1 MDEAEQLHDFLRDLN
16 QEIRQRAA
24 SEGVLF
30 EEAATLHLTDL
41 LADVDLTADV
51 VFCTESRQAGS
62 VVYRIDA
69 FALGEDGENLD
80 LFVVQATDESDEIT
94 TLNTAELGRLSR
106 LPEQFLTR
114 GLNGYLKTEINRNS
128 LTYELATR
136 LHSEQYQPV
145 RVRIFVLTNNL
156 LGIRV
161 QGIEERRTKHGVL
174 LQFHVWDLDRFYRTS
189 TGGYAR
195 EPIEIDFV
203 RDFNGPLPCLP
214 MPVGNDDYQSYL
226 AILPGDVL
234 ADIYEKYGAR
244 LLEQN
249 VRSFLQFGGKTN
261 KGIRDT
267 IKEVPH
273 RFLAYNNGL
282 AATASEVEMA
292 TLPEGG
298 KGIASIQALQIVN
311 GGQTTASIFQ
321 TRRELNNKD
330 KDADPLAQ
338 VFVQMKL
345 TVLRHPE
352 EMAVMV
358 PLISRFA
365 NTQNGISPADL
376 SANSEFNVELERV
389 SRTTT
394 APAPAGTQV
403 LTRWFYERARG
414 QYKVELARRITKA
427 SRTAFE
433 RENPKMQVLTKES
446 VAKFDLTW
454 DGWPHIVAGGT
465 QKLYS
470 FFINPPDGKT
480 KIKARTK
487 PPVPDKFWFQDLAA
501 KAVLFQSTEKL
512 YDQIFGRGGGY
523 RALTVCYSVAWLRQ
537 LMNPEPVSLN
547 RIWRQ
552 QGLTEAMNEAM
563 KATLQVVDDY
573 LRRTAETRTAREWAV
588 KEECWLELQ
597 RQPVPPALTAAIR
610 AVPAP
615 DRAADTPRARQ
626 TPEELAR
633 EEQRA
638 QAAALTSLGEDAW
651 DAIETWGRQS
661 QRLTPRQLELSGSI
675 ARAIE
680 LNRPLTESEIKN
692 GHAAIDAVLEYQ
704 PDLLSGLE
712 EPTTTPPA
720 ATGSRDDQPLTL
732 ELLQRLYDWER
743 ASKRLTDFHFN
754 MIRKLVREQRL
765 PKSFEEKLIR
775 DIVQRARSKGFAG

>member
-1 MDEAEQLHDFLRDLN
+1 
-16 QEIRQRAA
+16 
-24 SEGVLF
+24 
-30 EEAATLHLTDL
+30 
-41 LADVDLTADV
+41 
-51 VFCTESRQAGS
+51 
-62 VVYRIDA
+62 
-69 FALGEDGENLD
+69 
-80 LFVVQATDESDEIT
+80 
-94 TLNTAELGRLSR
+94 
-106 LPEQFLTR
+106 
-114 GLNGYLKTEINRNS
+114 
-128 LTYELATR
+128 
-136 LHSEQYQPV
+136 
-145 RVRIFVLTNNL
+145 
-156 LGIRV
+156 
-161 QGIEERRTKHGVL
+161 
-174 LQFHVWDLDRFYRTS
+174 
-189 TGGYAR
+189 
-195 EPIEIDFV
+195 
-203 RDFNGPLPCLP
+203 
-214 MPVGNDDYQSYL
+214 MPVDNKDYQSYL

-273 RFLAYNNGL
+273 HFLAYNNGL
-282 AATASEVEMA
+282 AATASEVELT

-298 KGIASIQALQIVN
+298 KGIASIRALQIVN

-321 TRRELNNKD
+321 TRRELNGKD
-330 KDADPLAQ
+330 QEAAPLAQ
-338 VFVQMKL
+338 VFVQLKL
-345 TVLRHPE
+345 TVLRRPE

-433 RENPKMQVLTKES
+433 RENPKAQVLTKEA
-446 VAKFDLTW
+446 VAKFDLAW
-454 DGWPHIVAGGT
+454 DGWPHIVAGGA

-470 FFINPPDGKT
+470 FFINPPDSKT
-480 KIKARTK
+480 KLKARAK

-501 KAVLFQSTEKL
+501 KAMLFQAAEKL
-512 YDQIFGRGGGY
+512 YDQTFGRGGGY
-523 RALTVCYSVAWLRQ
+523 RALTVCYAVAWLRQ
-537 LMNPEPVSLN
+537 LLNPEPVSLN

-552 QGLTEAMNEAM
+552 QGLTDPMREVVQ
-563 KATLQVVDDY
+563 ATLRVVDDY
-573 LRRTAETRTAREWAV
+573 LRETAGTRTAREWAV
-588 KEECWLELQ
+588 KEECWLQLQ
-597 RQPVPPALTAAIR
+597 RQPVPPALLAAIR
-610 AVPAP
+610 AVPAT
-615 DRAADTPRARQ
+615 DRAAEVPRARQ

-638 QAAALTSLGEDAW
+638 QAAALTSLGEAAW

-661 QRLTPRQLELSGSI
+661 QRLTPRQLEMSGNI

-680 LNRPLTESEIKN
+680 LNRPLTESEINN
-692 GHAAIDAVLEYQ
+692 GHAAIDAVLEHQ
-704 PDLLSGLE
+704 PDLLNSLE
-712 EPTTTPPA
+712 EATTALTATPSPREVQ
-720 ATGSRDDQPLTL
+720 SLTL

-743 ASKRLTDFHFN
+743 THKCLTDFHFN

-765 PKSFEEKLIR
+765 PKPFEEKLIR
-775 DIVQRARSKGFAG
+775 EIVRRARTKGFKE

>member
-1 MDEAEQLHDFLRDLN
+1 MDETEQLHDFLRDLN

-51 VFCTESRQAGS
+51 VFCTEGRQAGS
-62 VVYRIDA
+62 VVYRINA
-69 FALGEDGENLD
+69 FSLGEDSENLD
-80 LFVVQATDESDEIT
+80 LFIVQATDESDELT
-94 TLNTAELGRLSR
+94 TLNTTDLGRLSR

-114 GLNGYLKTEINRNS
+114 GLNGYLKTELDRHS
-128 LTYELATR
+128 LAYELATK
-136 LHSEQYQPV
+136 LHSSSYQPV
-145 RVRIFVLTNNL
+145 RVRVFVLTNNL
-156 LGIRV
+156 LGTRV

-174 LQFHVWDLDRFYRTS
+174 LQFHVWDLERFHRTS
-189 TGGYAR
+189 TSGYAR

-203 RDFNGPLPCLP
+203 RDFDGPLPCLP
-214 MPVGNDDYQSYL
+214 MPVSNEDYQSYL
-226 AILPGDVL
+226 AILPGNIL

-282 AATASEVEMA
+282 AATASEVEL
-292 TLPEGG
+292 TDLPEGG
-298 KGIASIQALQIVN
+298 KGIASIRALQIVN

-321 TRRELNNKD
+321 TRREMTGKD
-330 KDADPLAQ
+330 KEVDPLAQ

-376 SANSEFNVELERV
+376 SANSEFNTELERV

-427 SRTAFE
+427 SRTVFE
-433 RENPKMQVLTKES
+433 RENPKTQVLTKES

-454 DGWPHIVAGGT
+454 DGWPHIVAGGA
-465 QKLYS
+465 QNLYS
-470 FFINPPDGKT
+470 FFINPPASKT
-480 KIKARTK
+480 KLKVRAK

-501 KAVLFQSTEKL
+501 KAILFQSAEKL
-512 YDQIFGRGGGY
+512 YDQTFGRGGGY
-523 RALTVCYSVAWLRQ
+523 RALTVCYTVAWLRQ
-537 LMNPEPVSLN
+537 LMNPQPVSLN

-552 QGLTEAMNEAM
+552 QGLTDPVREAV
-563 KATLQVVDDY
+563 KAALQVVDNY
-573 LRRTAETRTAREWAV
+573 LRTTAGTRTAREWAV
-588 KEECWLELQ
+588 KEECWQQLQ
-597 RQPVPPALTAAIR
+597 RLPVPPALTAAIR
-610 AVPAP
+610 AVPAS
-615 DRAADTPRARQ
+615 DRAADAPRARQ
-626 TPEELAR
+626 TPAELAR

-638 QAAALTSLGEDAW
+638 QAAALTSLGEAAW

-661 QRLTPRQLELSGSI
+661 QRLSPRQLEMSGCI

-680 LNRPLTESEIKN
+680 LSRPLTESEIKN
-692 GHAAIDAVLEYQ
+692 GHAAIDAVLEHQ
-704 PDLLSGLE
+704 PDLLMGLE
-712 EPTTTPPA
+712 EAPVAPVSPTPA
-720 ATGSRDDQPLTL
+720 EPLTL
-732 ELLQRLYDWER
+732 ETLQRLYDWER
-743 ASKRLTDFHFN
+743 THKRLTDFQFN
-754 MIRKLVREQRL
+754 MVRKLVREQRL
-765 PKSFEEKLIR
+765 PRVFEEKLIAE
-775 DIVQRARSKGFAG
+775 IVQRASRQSFGG